1 VKAGTGERRDGGS
14 TVLYLE
20 GECVNVVIDL
30 DNVGDTAEHSAW
42 GRGGRRR
49 SGTVRDAEAWQVE
62 GNVDGHRRERG

>member
-42 GRGGRRR
+42 GERR
-49 SGTVRDAEAWQVE
+49 TEEVRDS
-62 GNVDGHRRERG
+62 ERCGGMASGG